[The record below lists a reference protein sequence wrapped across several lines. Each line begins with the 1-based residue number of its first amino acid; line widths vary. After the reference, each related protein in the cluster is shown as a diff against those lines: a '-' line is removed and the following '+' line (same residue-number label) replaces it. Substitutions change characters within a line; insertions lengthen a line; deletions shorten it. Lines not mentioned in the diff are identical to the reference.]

1 MSKPK
6 SERSDA
12 TEQRSADA
20 ADGSAARP
28 VGRARWVGVAAIVV
42 FLLAG
47 VSVMSARVRRQID
60 ARIPMIPDVSDKTE
74 SFRQALLKAD
84 RRARAAPGGDE
95 GVGYLG
101 LLYHANHMYEPADAC
116 YRLAVEI
123 DSDNARWPY
132 LLAVLQQTT
141 GAGTAVLNHLRM
153 AVEAAP
159 DYVPARLKL
168 ADLLLKHGQQEQAK
182 HAYEECLRLAPADPY
197 ALLGLARIA
206 VDREE
211 WSSAAS
217 HLKRAVQFD
226 PDFGAGHRLL
236 ATVYRQMGRTQ
247 AADLAQARADR
258 CSRFR
263 AAPDPWMDQ
272 LDDLCY
278 DPDYLC
284 IRADT
289 FRRTRNVKQAIAF
302 LERAVEVA
310 PDQAK
315 PHRLY
320 GRAMR
325 ENRVFDVAYKHLKRA
340 VELDPDDE
348 ESRIEMGLWLGMQNR
363 VDEAEAEIRK
373 AMQINPKSPSAHY
386 NLGMAYRE
394 RKNDQEAAVHFLHAS
409 ELSEYRF
416 DDATE
421 NYVAC
426 LVRLGQQQKAIV
438 FLEDLLQRRPTAS
451 RHWRLLARV
460 YANLN
465 DPAKSEE
472 VIRRGL
478 ARARLDP
485 DLSVSL
491 AWLLAASPQTTA
503 DEAEEAIRLAQHAL
517 ELADMKSAPVYLAAL
532 AAAHAR
538 AKHFDAAIATIEQAL
553 KLARERGD
561 QKNVKQFAEYLER
574 FKAEQP
580 ISTISGRL

>member
-6 SERSDA
+6 SKRSGA
-12 TEQRSADA
+12 TGQRSANA
-20 ADGSAARP
+20 ADDGAPRP
-28 VGRARWVGVAAIVV
+28 AGRGRWVSVIVIAV
-42 FLLAG
+42 LLLAG
-47 VSVMSARVRRQID
+47 ISVMSGRVRRQID
-60 ARIPMIPDVSDKTE
+60 ARIPTIPDVSDKTE

-95 GVGYLG
+95 GVGHLG
-101 LLYHANHMYEPADAC
+101 LLYHANHMYAPADVC
-116 YRLAVEI
+116 YRLAAEL
-123 DSDNARWPY
+123 DADNVRWSY
-132 LLAVLQQTT
+132 HLAVLRQTT
-141 GAGTAVLNHLRM
+141 GAGAEILEPLRTTV
-153 AVEAAP
+153 AAAP

-168 ADLLLKHGQQEQAK
+168 ADLLLKHGQQEEAK
-182 HAYEECLRLAPADPY
+182 REYEACLSRSPADPY

-211 WSSAAS
+211 GSSAVS
-217 HLKRAVQFD
+217 YLRRAVQSD
-226 PDFGAGHRLL
+226 PGFGAGHRLL
-236 ATVYRQMGRTQ
+236 ATVYRKMGRTQ
-247 AADLAQARADR
+247 AADLARARADR

-289 FRRTRNVKQAIAF
+289 ARRTRDTARAIAF

-315 PHRLY
+315 AHRLY
-320 GRAMR
+320 GKAMR
-325 ENRVFDVAYKHLKRA
+325 DNRVFDVAYTHLQRA

-348 ESRIEMGLWLGMQNR
+348 EARIEMGLWFGMQNR

-373 AMQINPKSPSAHY
+373 ALQLNPESPSVHY
-386 NLGMAYRE
+386 NLGMADRE
-394 RKNDQEAAVHFLHAS
+394 RKNDRAAAASFLRAC

-416 DDATE
+416 DDAIE
-421 NYVAC
+421 NYVGC
-426 LVRLGQQQKAIV
+426 LVRTGQQQTAIA
-438 FLEDLLQRRPTAS
+438 FLNDILQRRPTAS

-460 YANLN
+460 YINLK
-465 DPAKSEE
+465 DPRKAEE
-472 VIRRGL
+472 VIRQGL
-478 ARARLDP
+478 THASLDP

-503 DEAEEAIRLAQHAL
+503 DQAEEAIRLAQNAL
-517 ELADMKSAPVYLAAL
+517 ELANAQEAPVYLAAL

-538 AKHFDAAIATIEQAL
+538 AGRFDEAVGTIQRAL
-553 KLARERGD
+553 ELARERGD
-561 QKNVKQFAEYLER
+561 QKNRKKFAAYLER
-574 FKAEQP
+574 FKAAQP
-580 ISTISGRL
+580 ISTVSGQL